1 MEHIHT
7 LLSADDAEKLMHGKE
22 ISVEFNNAAVKPSS
36 VSRYATNTLASNDPI
51 EDRYAADSISRQ
63 LLYEGIPKAPADKIQ
78 GDGLKLFSVIDG
90 HGGWATSQLLSQTLH
105 PMLVLSLR
113 SLHAGNTPEAGLTS
127 SKSATDFIKT
137 SLQRML
143 PSAAA
148 SLLTS
153 PATVSPQTISD
164 AITSAY
170 LALDDQIV
178 SSPLRLIGHVPSQP
192 GKPNVRP
199 IVLPLIEPATNGA
212 VAVSMVVDEDRG
224 EFYVAST
231 GDCRA
236 VAGYWVE
243 GKDGRPSGWR
253 CEVLTEDCMGENPKE
268 IKRMQA
274 EHPANER
281 DQVIM
286 RGRVMGGLQ
295 PTRAFGDAPNY
306 KWKNE
311 DAAKWVA
318 ILLLSSK
325 KTC

>member
-1 MEHIHT
+1 MT
-7 LLSADDAEKLMHGKE
+7 FDS
-22 ISVEFNNAAVKPSS
+22 VKPSS
-36 VSRYATNTLASNDPI
+36 VLRYATNTLASNAPI

-63 LLYEGIPKAPADKIQ
+63 LLYEGVPKPPADQVQ
-78 GDGLKLFSVIDG
+78 GNGLKLFSVIDG
-90 HGGWATSQLLSQTLH
+90 HSGWATSQLLSQTLH

-113 SLHAGNTPEAGLTS
+113 SLYAGNVPEAGVTS
-127 SKSATDFIKT
+127 TQSATDFIKT
-137 SLQRML
+137 SLQKL
-143 PSAAA
+143 IPSVA
-148 SLLTS
+148 SSLFDA

-164 AITSAY
+164 AITSAF
-170 LALDDQIV
+170 LTLDDSIV

-212 VAVSMVVDEDRG
+212 VAASLVVDEERG
-224 EFYVAST
+224 ELYVAST

-243 GKDGRPSGWR
+243 GTEGREVGWR

-268 IKRMQA
+268 IKRMQS
-274 EHPANER
+274 EHPASER
-281 DQVIM
+281 DTVIM

-295 PTRAFGDAPNY
+295 PTRAFGDAPGY

-311 DAAKWVA
+311 DAAK
-318 ILLLSSK
+318 
-325 KTC
+325 